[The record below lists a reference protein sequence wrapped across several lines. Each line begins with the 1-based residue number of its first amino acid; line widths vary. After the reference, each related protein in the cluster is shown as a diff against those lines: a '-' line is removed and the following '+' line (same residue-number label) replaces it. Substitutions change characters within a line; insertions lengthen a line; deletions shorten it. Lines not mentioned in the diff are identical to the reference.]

1 MKKGMNPVSKR
12 LSQDGLAMLGKGEFT
27 EEGKQVREA
36 VNKYIQGGMDMQDK
50 ASMFLFFSSCLGISP
65 QEFTEI
71 LRQLQAVNEQARK
84 IYNY

>member
-1 MKKGMNPVSKR
+1 MKTGMNPVSKR

-36 VNKYIQGGMDMQDK
+36 VNQYIQGGMDMHDK

-71 LRQLQAVNEQARK
+71 LRQLQAVNEKARE
-84 IYNY
+84 IYKY